1 MASVGDDLKNLVGD
15 GEGNESTEEWSVADI
30 QAASQFLSWLA
41 GETGDESGTQV
52 VTTQLILDKLSK
64 DGPQIVGTTGGFGLL
79 PGLPAGGGSN
89 GPDGINQAAQH
100 TMDKYNAA
108 VKNAPFEQGVQTV
121 FNTVGKVLQGIGST
135 VLSAG
140 YSSV

>member
-30 QAASQFLSWLA
+30 QAASKFLSWLA

-64 DGPQIVGTTGGFGLL
+64 DGPQIVSTTGGFGL

-89 GPDGINQAAQH
+89 GSDGLTRGAQH

-121 FNTVGKVLQGIGST
+121 FNTVGKVLKGIGST
-135 VLSAG
+135 ILSTG